1 LAILNGKRVSNNLRW
16 VKAVL
21 TLLKRAPA
29 GGYLNLSQLVSGP
42 LEIIKMLMAESGA
55 VGGSNVGAVLLK
67 DGKCGGEGCGL
78 FEQQDQKSSGA
89 NAECAKIPVFVLL

>member
-1 LAILNGKRVSNNLRW
+1 
-16 VKAVL
+16 
-21 TLLKRAPA
+21 
-29 GGYLNLSQLVSGP
+29 
-42 LEIIKMLMAESGA
+42 

-67 DGKCGGEGCGL
+67 DGKRGGEGCGL